1 MDDASRLVS
10 ELQQKLTELD
20 HKVWQYRRD
29 MVFEFDKYAEE
40 VLRGV
45 SKEVSETVSKT
56 IAESMNA
63 YTSLYPDAAKSVE
76 SCAKGSSILPNG
88 SDNQR
93 STELVLPTPLHIQ
106 EAREEEGPR
115 SPHEREKEFQGLFTP
130 SYLPLLDST
139 SRNERRSSSSP
150 LLSLSYEN
158 KGKQKEMDLMHID
171 ASTDTRSLAPSPEL
185 RRPFP
190 PRRRNTDEV
199 SIQSDWSDSRPRRSA
214 LRRLSGSSQR
224 SPRQVRFDVAGIEV
238 LPTSS
243 YPPGEPILSEEPTSL
258 DTSDDEAG
266 SEQIEDVDEG
276 PPPKRISSS
285 QALRA
290 LSRSPLVDDGTQWT
304 TVSAPPDGSAS
315 VATTN
320 GLSRDP
326 NVEDLQ
332 IGNGVSQLPL
342 DEGSEPVNISSE
354 RSSSSHDALEA
365 DSGGDAEEEPAT
377 LSDDEMLDMAPLTRQ
392 GSSAMSMLS
401 PINPPNID
409 DNKSPTASTRSPGK
423 PVHSLETFGGGD
435 EANIG
440 AGLSF
445 TEDDHDDLFHF
456 DETPE
461 QRIPSIGEDP
471 EMKRFRPYSPEPEP
485 EEDSDSTESPISPSP
500 RNERPDLGQ
509 QVKISHYSSSPAH
522 GIPKPTPRSST
533 LPTSQGVVGS
543 YKGKPFSMDIV
554 DPAIHAQAAGMGAI
568 TSFVGS
574 VDGRSG
580 FDESDIQ
587 SFRASGGIGSFSG
600 TPKSMSERMM
610 MDDILE
616 ASKRGGGGAGG

>member
-29 MVFEFDKYAEE
+29 MAFEFDKYAEE
-40 VLRGV
+40 VLCDV

-56 IAESMNA
+56 IAESMKA
-63 YTSLYPDAAKSVE
+63 YSSLYPDAAGSVE
-76 SCAKGSSILPNG
+76 SCAKGSGILPNG
-88 SDNQR
+88 SDNER
-93 STELVLPTPLHIQ
+93 STELVLPTPLHKQ
-106 EAREEEGPR
+106 EATEEEGPR

-139 SRNERRSSSSP
+139 NRNERRSSSSP
-150 LLSLSYEN
+150 LLSPSYEN
-158 KGKQKEMDLMHID
+158 KGKQKEMDPMHID

-190 PRRRNTDEV
+190 PRRRNTDEA

-214 LRRLSGSSQR
+214 LRRSSSSSQR

-243 YPPGEPILSEEPTSL
+243 YPPGGPILGEEPTSL
-258 DTSDDEAG
+258 DSSDDEAG
-266 SEQIEDVDEG
+266 SEQIEDVGEG
-276 PPPKRISSS
+276 LPPKRISSS

-315 VATTN
+315 VVTTN

-326 NVEDLQ
+326 DDEDLHM
-332 IGNGVSQLPL
+332 GNGVSQLTL
-342 DEGSEPVNISSE
+342 DEGSQPVNISSE
-354 RSSSSHDALEA
+354 SSGSSHNALEA
-365 DSGGDAEEEPAT
+365 GSGGDAEEEFAT

-401 PINPPNID
+401 PINPPNIG

-435 EANIG
+435 GANIG

-456 DETPE
+456 DENPE
-461 QRIPSIGEDP
+461 QQRIPSIGEDP
-471 EMKRFRPYSPEPEP
+471 QMKRFRSYSPEPE
-485 EEDSDSTESPISPSP
+485 EVSDSTESPISPSP
-500 RNERPDLGQ
+500 RNQRPDLGQ
-509 QVKISHYSSSPAH
+509 QVKLSPSYNSPAR

-543 YKGKPFSMDIV
+543 YKGRPFSMDIV
-554 DPAIHAQAAGMGAI
+554 DPEVHARATKMGGI
-568 TSFVGS
+568 SSFVGS

-610 MDDILE
+610 MDDIVE
-616 ASKRGGGGAGG
+616 ASKRGGGGGE